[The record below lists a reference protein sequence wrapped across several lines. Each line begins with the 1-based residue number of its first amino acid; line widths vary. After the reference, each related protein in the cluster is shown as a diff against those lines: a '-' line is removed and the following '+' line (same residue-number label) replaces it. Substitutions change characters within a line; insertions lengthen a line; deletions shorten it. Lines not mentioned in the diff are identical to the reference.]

1 MTDDDDRLDL
11 DAWAAPPPPPR
22 IAERV
27 LDAVSGRVR
36 ATALDAPAAPRRRWA
51 YVAVAGAVAAAAVA
65 AIALRPSTPPPDH
78 GRVAATAPTTVR
90 LGRDLEALAEPGAA
104 LSWTTVDGV
113 ARVAHTAGVVTY
125 RQRGSLGLVVETPVA
140 ALTSERATFR
150 VEAPMNRTVAVGAAS
165 AAIAAVVVIAVYEG
179 RVSATQ
185 PAQPDRPARQLA
197 AGEQVAL
204 GAPPPIAPP
213 PVVAVAKAAVDRARR
228 AEVAAAIAQ
237 LRGRAPA
244 GATPRVAGAAP
255 ASAGVAPVVD
265 ATPTELTKD
274 EIRTGVREVVPLLAE
289 CFDAELER
297 DPSLGMMKV
306 TASLT
311 VDSAADVGT
320 VVTVGD
326 LTIEGPLA
334 KSIEFHDCMSATLEA
349 VVLPPFGDG
358 GQATITYPFT
368 FAPTDDAAA
377 GMPATATPSH
387 AAAAPTA
394 SRSPVPARPQKPV
407 PPGDPAE
414 LGARA
419 SDAAMNGAYARA
431 LALAERG
438 LSPAPPDPT
447 RSKLIHTAAFAACKL
462 KNVVRA
468 RHYYALA
475 APPAKPALAKLCQR
489 ELGVDLA
496 AEDAP

>member
-11 DAWAAPPPPPR
+11 GAWAAPPPPAR

-27 LDAVSGRVR
+27 LDAVSGRAH

-51 YVAVAGAVAAAAVA
+51 YVAVGGALAAAAVA
-65 AIALRPSTPPPDH
+65 AFALRPPTAPPDH
-78 GRVAATAPTTVR
+78 GRVVAAAPTTVR

-104 LSWTTVDGV
+104 LTWTTVDGV
-113 ARVAHTAGVVTY
+113 ARVAHAAGVVTY

-140 ALTSERATFR
+140 TLTSERATFR

-185 PAQPDRPARQLA
+185 PAPPDQPDRPARPIA

-204 GAPPPIAPP
+204 AAPPPVAPP

-228 AEVAAAIAQ
+228 AEVAAAIARM
-237 LRGRAPA
+237 RGRAPA

-320 VVTVGD
+320 VVTVGE
-326 LTIEGPLA
+326 LTIDGPLA
-334 KSIEFHDCMSATLEA
+334 KSAEFHDCMSATLES

-377 GMPATATPSH
+377 GMPPTPTPPPP
-387 AAAAPTA
+387 A
-394 SRSPVPARPQKPV
+394 RKPVPVRPLKPV

-414 LGARA
+414 LADRA
-419 SDAAMNGAYARA
+419 AEAAMNADYARA
-431 LALAERG
+431 LAIAERG
-438 LSPAPPDPT
+438 LAMAPTGPA
-447 RSKLIHTAAFAACKL
+447 RNKLINTAAIAACRL

-468 RHYYALA
+468 RHYYGLVSAATKPLLA
-475 APPAKPALAKLCQR
+475 QSCLR
-489 ELGVDLA
+489 ELGIDLGT
-496 AEDAP
+496 E